1 MTSQC
6 PMVRPPLNHTS
17 ESELSASQGSTP
29 NPVSFGHE
37 PRPEAWSIPASVEQ
51 VTQTPHARYQPWAQR
66 PKRKCFSLLILL
78 YAEGGK
84 HVKG

>member
-17 ESELSASQGSTP
+17 ESDLSASQGSTP

-37 PRPEAWSIPASVEQ
+37 PRPEVGSVPPSVGQVRQMLLPADSI
-51 VTQTPHARYQPWAQR
+51 
-66 PKRKCFSLLILL
+66 I
-78 YAEGGK
+78 G
-84 HVKG
+84 